1 MRQIMV
7 RVDDNVYNQIKN
19 KADAGG
25 NSIGYEAMIALHRA
39 SEFGWLNIDDD
50 NNYNHTGNS
59 QWRLLNEAIDM
70 NLVKSYDGSLISSY
84 DALDIISKH
93 PCRKFME
100 Y

>member
-1 MRQIMV
+1 MMQIMT
-7 RVDDNVYNQIKN
+7 RVDDEVYKQIRY
-19 KADAGG
+19 KADVNGTT
-25 NSIGYEAMIALHRA
+25 IGHEAMIALHRA
-39 SEFGWLNIDDD
+39 CEFGWLAVNDD

-84 DALDIISKH
+84 DALDIIAKH
-93 PCRKFME
+93 PCRKLMV